1 MSSSSAH
8 RAPSRAL
15 LLDDAS
21 FERSPLLAALAAEG
35 VRTTRLPAMTDL
47 AALTAD
53 SGPFAASPPD
63 VVLLALDVEGIALG
77 EARAKELLAH
87 PLLETVPLLLITS
100 SDVDPTRLGRLL
112 AEGAFDYLDAGF
124 GVPILR
130 SRIQAALRWG
140 KRMRSSAD
148 APDRSGEHSLPSLPP
163 VPLTQRTL
171 RVTGAI
177 VRGVRRTGASFD
189 VALDDLGRMTLFAFH
204 SAWSEADAPI
214 RSFAVRRAVRE
225 ALDLGR
231 PLDAV
236 AADAL
241 ATLRSFSAATAAS
254 ADEPSTMG
262 LALLR
267 FSADATTLEVLDC
280 GFAPMF
286 ELRTDG
292 TLLPLAQPSG
302 RLGTEES
309 PRFSASMVPVEIGN
323 LYFVTSAQ
331 AVNQVDETLRTLLAS
346 LGTARPV
353 ALASMSETELRDAW
367 GDAIGVV
374 SGESPE
380 TDVVVLVA
388 ASDPSHVSSLR
399 P

>member
-1 MSSSSAH
+1 
-8 RAPSRAL
+8 
-15 LLDDAS
+15 
-21 FERSPLLAALAAEG
+21 
-35 VRTTRLPAMTDL
+35 MTDL
-47 AALTAD
+47 AVGDLL
-53 SGPFAASPPD
+53 ASDPPD
-63 VVLLALDVEGIALG
+63 LVLLALDIDGIALG

-100 SDVDPTRLGRLL
+100 SDVDATRLGRLL

-140 KRMRSSAD
+140 KRMRSSVG
-148 APDRSGEHSLPSLPP
+148 APDRGGEHDLPSLPP

-189 VALDDLGRMTLFAFH
+189 VALDDMGRMTLFAFH
-204 SAWSEADAPI
+204 SAWTEEDAPI

-241 ATLRSFSAATAAS
+241 ATLRSFSAADAEVDVDVPS
-254 ADEPSTMG
+254 EPSTMG

-292 TLLPLAQPSG
+292 TLLPLAQPSS
-302 RLGTEES
+302 RLGMEES
-309 PRFSASMVPVEIGN
+309 PRFSASMVPVELGN

-353 ALASMSETELRDAW
+353 ALASMSESELRDAW

>member
-1 MSSSSAH
+1 MSRPHVA
-8 RAPSRAL
+8 RAL
-15 LLDDAS
+15 LLDDGTS
-21 FERSPLLAALAAEG
+21 ERSPLLAALAAEG
-35 VRTTRLPAMTDL
+35 VHVTRVPSLTDIS
-47 AALTAD
+47 TR
-53 SGPFAASPPD
+53 PFTNSPPD
-63 VVLLALDVEGIALG
+63 LVLLALDVEGIALG
-77 EARAKELLAH
+77 EARAKELLASEQ
-87 PLLETVPLLLITS
+87 LEGIPLLLITP
-100 SDVDPTRLGRLL
+100 SDVDAARLGRLL
-112 AEGAFDYLDAGF
+112 AEGAFDYLDTGF

-130 SRIQAALRWG
+130 SRIQAALRWA
-140 KRMRSSAD
+140 KRMRISAD
-148 APDRSGEHSLPSLPP
+148 APERTSEPSLPSLPP

-171 RVTGAI
+171 RVTGTI
-177 VRGVRRTGASFD
+177 VRGARRTGASFD
-189 VALDDLGRMTLFAFH
+189 VALDDLGRLTLFAFH
-204 SAWSEADAPI
+204 SDWSGEDAPI
-214 RSFAVRRAVRE
+214 RSFAVRRAIRE

-241 ATLRSFSAATAAS
+241 ATLRSFTAADATAES
-254 ADEPSTMG
+254 EPDPAATMG

-267 FSADATTLEVLDC
+267 FSADATSLEVLDC

-292 TLLPLAQPSG
+292 TLLPLVVPSPP
-302 RLGTEES
+302 LGATES
-309 PRFSASMVPVEIGN
+309 PQFAASMVPVEFGH

-346 LGTARPV
+346 LGSARPI
-353 ALASMSETELRDAW
+353 ALASMSEIELRQVW

-374 SGESPE
+374 SGDAPE

-388 ASDPSHVSSLR
+388 ASDPSHISSLR